1 MMFVGD
7 KGKVLAG
14 FRGEDPHIIPE
25 RKMREWQAAEKGQ
38 GRSRGGEPRQARR
51 DAAELWVAACKGGAP
66 TYGDFLLAGPISDAF
81 NLAAV
86 SLRLGGKR
94 LLFDAATGK
103 VTNVAEAN
111 RLLGREYRKGW
122 ELSGAG
128 A

>member
-14 FRGEDPHIIPE
+14 FLGENPKIISGN
-25 RKMREWQAAEKGQ
+25 KMREDRASDKQTGAERQ
-38 GRSRGGEPRQARR
+38 GRAGRGRR
-51 DAAELWVAACKGGAP
+51 DAGALWAAACKGGLP

-81 NLAAV
+81 NLGAV

-94 LLFDAATGK
+94 LRFDAAGGK

-111 RLLGREYRKGW
+111 KCLTRDYRPGW
-122 ELSGAG
+122 ELTGLG
-128 A
+128 